1 MIKKFFETSMNSVA
15 KNNSASPSAL
25 GGLSCQNSSSCPSL
39 TFAFFVFKYSSSSLR
54 LFNLFV
60 ALNPRQ
66 NSGPPTL
73 RRKFAQFTFCQK
85 SSEIFKNIQKSTP
98 EIDGNRQKL
107 TKIGQ
112 ALLLLARNQ
121 PIFTQ
126 IYQNI
131 QKYSKIFS

>member
-85 SSEIFKNIQKSTP
+85 SSEIFKNIQKSTS
-98 EIDGNRQKL
+98 ETDRNCQKL
-107 TKIGQ
+107 TKNG
-112 ALLLLARNQ
+112 LVPTFLSRNQ
-121 PIFTQ
+121 PILTQ
-126 IYQNI
+126 IFKNI